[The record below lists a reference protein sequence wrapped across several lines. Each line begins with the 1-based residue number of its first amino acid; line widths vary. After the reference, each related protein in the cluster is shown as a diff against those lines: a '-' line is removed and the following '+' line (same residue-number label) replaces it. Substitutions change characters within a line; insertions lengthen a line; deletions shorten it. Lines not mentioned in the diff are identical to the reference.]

1 MGEGSAMVLPDLR
14 FLLAVLWAGALGGA
28 VVLLITGVR
37 GSRVDLS
44 RPPSRWAVWMRRLR
58 APAVG
63 LRVAGGIGVFAATL
77 VLTRWPVAAAA
88 LGAMVMFWPALFGGQ
103 QQEQQQTARLE
114 ALVAWTEAMRDTMA
128 GNASLE
134 AAIPAT
140 VPNSSPLIRPALLQL
155 QGQLAARVPMD
166 TALARLAATLADS
179 SADLVIGALIL
190 NVKRRGD
197 RLGEVLSSLALTAR
211 EELDMRRKVTAGRAE
226 IRRGFRIIIVITLG
240 FGGYFALFGG
250 DYMKPYSTFGG
261 QIALLVVCGLF
272 VAGFAWMRKL
282 AGSSPAEPLLTRP
295 GMGVSEQELALVA
308 SLTDTAATRPVT
320 GPRPILIPTPPAPGA
335 GQSR

>member
-1 MGEGSAMVLPDLR
+1 MVLPDLR
-14 FLLAVLWAGALGGA
+14 FLLAVLWIGALGGA
-28 VVLLITGVR
+28 VVLLIAGVR
-37 GSRVDLS
+37 GAAVDPT
-44 RPPSRWAVWMRRLR
+44 RPPSRWSVWVRRLR
-58 APAVG
+58 QPAVG
-63 LRVAGGIGVFAATL
+63 LRVAGSVGVFAATL
-77 VLTRWPVAAAA
+77 LLTGWPVAAAA
-88 LGAMVMFWPALFGGQ
+88 LGAMVLFWPALFGGQ
-103 QQEQQQTARLE
+103 REEQQQTARLE

-140 VPNSSPLIRPALLQL
+140 VANSSPLIRPALVQL

-166 TALARLAATLADS
+166 TALRRLAATLADS
-179 SADLVIGALIL
+179 SADLVIGTLVL

-197 RLGEVLSSLALTAR
+197 RLGEVLTSLAVTAR

-261 QIALLVVCGLF
+261 QVALLIVCALF
-272 VAGFAWMRKL
+272 VVGFAWMRKL

-295 GMGVSEQELALVA
+295 GTGVSAQELQLVA
-308 SLTDTAATRPVT
+308 SLTDTGTTRPVT
-320 GPRPILIPTPPAPGA
+320 PQLRISIPTPPAPGA
-335 GQSR
+335 GRSR